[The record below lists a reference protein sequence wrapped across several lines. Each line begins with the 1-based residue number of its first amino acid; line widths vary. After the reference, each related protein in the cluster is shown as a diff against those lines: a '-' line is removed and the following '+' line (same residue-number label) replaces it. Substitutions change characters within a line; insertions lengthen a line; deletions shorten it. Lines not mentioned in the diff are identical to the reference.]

1 MDRQNFILK
10 DYKALGTVWYI
21 ELFGNFDDD
30 LSEEVTHRMIQE
42 IQDLQRKYSRF
53 DNSSL
58 LNVLNRDK
66 KSAFD
71 LDLYAMLEEGERW
84 RKLSDGL
91 FDIAIK
97 NKLES
102 IGYGISGESESVA
115 SSQDESIDLCRVS
128 QNSDFIIWNSSQQID
143 LGGIGKG
150 YLIDRLAR
158 ILREEYD
165 LQYFL
170 INGGGDMLGTSDH
183 GQAIEVLL
191 EHPTEVGS
199 YIGKIYL
206 KDESLCASSSFKRT
220 WKQGDTLRNHFI
232 DTKEGSFIESASF
245 VISSQA
251 TSTDVLATI
260 LALVPDPSD
269 LLGSLPVTL
278 KADYM
283 TIGRDGQFSATERF
297 KEGLK
302 AL

>member
-1 MDRQNFILK
+1 
-10 DYKALGTVWYI
+10 
-21 ELFGNFDDD
+21 
-30 LSEEVTHRMIQE
+30 
-42 IQDLQRKYSRF
+42 
-53 DNSSL
+53 
-58 LNVLNRDK
+58 
-66 KSAFD
+66 
-71 LDLYAMLEEGERW
+71 
-84 RKLSDGL
+84 
-91 FDIAIK
+91 
-97 NKLES
+97 
-102 IGYGISGESESVA
+102 
-115 SSQDESIDLCRVS
+115 
-128 QNSDFIIWNSSQQID
+128 
-143 LGGIGKG
+143 
-150 YLIDRLAR
+150 
-158 ILREEYD
+158 
-165 LQYFL
+165 
-170 INGGGDMLGTSDH
+170 MLGTSDH